1 MMRKLFLLCLA
12 IELLMGCRT
21 SPALSSPSQ
30 LWSQDVY
37 SETTPRLKNLRYTL
51 GILDELEITLYERP
65 DLKQEVTISRQG
77 TFRYPLIGQVR
88 ARGLTIAQLEQTL
101 TLRLQRA
108 HVSEPHV
115 AVRVKTYRH
124 QHIFL
129 LGQVQLPGVYALPDR
144 VDLKDLLMQAQGVTA
159 EADHYLIIIRNE
171 EQSWFGR
178 VAPVNHMRDVPGT
191 RVDLK
196 QLMSGQMTPAVKLRS
211 GDTIYVPRR
220 LTGYALSP
228 FECAATAW
236 GCPACAT
243 LQTR

>member
-1 MMRKLFLLCLA
+1 
-12 IELLMGCRT
+12 
-21 SPALSSPSQ
+21 
-30 LWSQDVY
+30 
-37 SETTPRLKNLRYTL
+37 
-51 GILDELEITLYERP
+51 
-65 DLKQEVTISRQG
+65 
-77 TFRYPLIGQVR
+77 
-88 ARGLTIAQLEQTL
+88 LTIAQLEQTL

-115 AVRVKTYRH
+115 VVRVKTYRH

-129 LGQVQLPGVYALPDR
+129 LGQVQLPGVYTLPAQ

-191 RVDLK
+191 WVDLK
-196 QLMSGQMTPAVKLRS
+196 QLMSGQMTTAVKLRS

-228 FECAATAW
+228 VECAATVW
-236 GCPACAT
+236 GSPACAT
-243 LQTR
+243 LQAH